1 MSYAKPYAGVK
12 VLDLSQGIAGPYASA
27 LLSQQGADVIK
38 VEPQR
43 GDWMRPKGKDG
54 PFGDMTPS
62 FVIAN
67 LGKRSIVVDLKTTQ
81 GVAIVRQ
88 LAAETDIFMEGFR
101 PGVIDRL
108 GLGYKVVADLNPRVI
123 YLSVSGFGQEGPL
136 RERPATDGVLQAFS
150 GFMSVNRGPDN
161 IPHRAGVPIID
172 LATSLY
178 NLQAMQAVL
187 WARQTAG
194 EGCYIDNSL
203 LRGAA
208 SFYNMSLASEHLLGA
223 ERPLGIYPTGIF
235 ATTDG
240 FINVICLHDH
250 NFPVLCDILGLAEFR
265 DHPDYKTVVQ
275 REERRSTLEP
285 AIREAIARQS
295 SDYWCER
302 LAAGGLLHERIN
314 TYSDFMAHPQAAD
327 SGALTW
333 FEHPDVGAMPLANTA
348 GVGLYDPDNP
358 LHAPHLGEHTVA
370 VLREHGYDA
379 AQIDDLIAQGIVSA
393 SPSGTPAA

>member
-27 LLSQQGADVIK
+27 LLAQQGANVIK

-67 LGKRSIVVDLKTTQ
+67 LGKRSLVVDLKTTQ
-81 GVAIVRQ
+81 GVAVVRQ
-88 LAAETDIFMEGFR
+88 LAAEADIFMEGFR
-101 PGVIDRL
+101 PGVIERL

-161 IPHRAGVPIID
+161 MPHRAGVPIID

-178 NLQAMQAVL
+178 NLQAMQAAL
-187 WARQTAG
+187 WARQSAG

-208 SFYNMSLASEHLLGA
+208 SFYNMSLASEHLLGP
-223 ERPLGIYPTGIF
+223 ERPLGIYPSGIF

-275 REERRSTLEP
+275 REGRRGTLEP

-295 SDYWCER
+295 SDAWCER
-302 LAAGGLLHERIN
+302 LTAAGRH
-314 TYSDFMAHPQAAD
+314 HAA
-327 SGALTW
+327 GQY
-333 FEHPDVGAMPLANTA
+333 GRRRPL
-348 GVGLYDPDNP
+348 
-358 LHAPHLGEHTVA
+358 
-370 VLREHGYDA
+370 RSR
-379 AQIDDLIAQGIVSA
+379 Q
-393 SPSGTPAA
+393 PAARPAPRRAHGGRPPRARLRRGADRRPDRPRHRRRAAWRRPGGVIHREISHEQQVRALPGHSVHHGH

>member
-12 VLDLSQGIAGPYASA
+12 VLDLSQGVAGPYAA
-27 LLSQQGADVIK
+27 GLLSQQGADVIK

-67 LGKRSIVVDLKTTQ
+67 LGKRSIVVDLKTSR

-88 LAAETDIFMEGFR
+88 LAAEADIFMEGFR

-150 GFMSVNRGPDN
+150 GFMSANRGPDK
-161 IPHRAGVPIID
+161 IPHRAGVVIID

-178 NLQAMQAVL
+178 NLQALQAAL

-203 LRGAA
+203 LRSAA
-208 SFYNMSLASEHLLGA
+208 SLYNMSLASEHLLGS
-223 ERPLGIYPTGIF
+223 ERPLGIYPSGIF

-240 FINVICLHDH
+240 FVNVICLHDH

-275 REERRSTLEP
+275 REDRRSTLEP
-285 AIREAIARQS
+285 AIREAMARQS

-302 LAAGGLLHERIN
+302 LSGAGLLHERIN
-314 TYSDFMAHPQAAD
+314 TFGDFMAHPHPVE

-333 FEHPDVGAMPLANTA
+333 LDHPDVGTMPLANTA
-348 GVGLYDPDNP
+348 GVGVHDPDNP

-370 VLREHGYDA
+370 VLREYGYDA
-379 AQIDDLIAQGIVSA
+379 AQIDDLVAQGIV
-393 SPSGTPAA
+393 GTPAGDVPAA

>member
-43 GDWMRPKGKDG
+43 GDWMRPKGRDG

-81 GVAIVRQ
+81 GVAIVCQ
-88 LAAETDIFMEGFR
+88 LAAEADIFMEGFR
-101 PGVIDRL
+101 PGVIERL

-178 NLQAMQAVL
+178 NLQAMQAAL
-187 WARQTAG
+187 WARQSAG
-194 EGCYIDNSL
+194 EGCHIDNSL

-208 SFYNMSLASEHLLGA
+208 SFYNMSLASEHLLGS

-250 NFPVLCDILGLAEFR
+250 NFPVCATSSAWPSSAITR
-265 DHPDYKTVVQ
+265 TT
-275 REERRSTLEP
+275 RRWCS
-285 AIREAIARQS
+285 AR
-295 SDYWCER
+295 
-302 LAAGGLLHERIN
+302 
-314 TYSDFMAHPQAAD
+314 
-327 SGALTW
+327 SGAARWSRSSARPSPSSRPTL
-333 FEHPDVGAMPLANTA
+333 GASACQPRGCCT
-348 GVGLYDPDNP
+348 
-358 LHAPHLGEHTVA
+358 
-370 VLREHGYDA
+370 
-379 AQIDDLIAQGIVSA
+379 SA
-393 SPSGTPAA
+393 STRTAISWPIRIPPTAVR

>member
-12 VLDLSQGIAGPYASA
+12 VLDLSQGIAGPYASG

-67 LGKRSIVVDLKTTQ
+67 LGKRSIVVDLKTTR
-81 GVAIVRQ
+81 GVAIVRK
-88 LAAETDIFMEGFR
+88 LAAEADIFMEGFR

-150 GFMSVNRGPDN
+150 GFMSANRGPDN
-161 IPHRAGVPIID
+161 IPHRAGVVIID

-178 NLQAMQAVL
+178 NLQAMQAAL
-187 WARQTAG
+187 WARQSAG

-203 LRGAA
+203 LRSAA

-223 ERPLGIYPTGIF
+223 ERPLGIYPSGIF

-240 FINVICLHDH
+240 FVNVICLHDH
-250 NFPVLCDILGLAEFR
+250 NFPPLCDILGLGEFR

-275 REERRSTLEP
+275 REERREHAGAGHPRGHGP
-285 AIREAIARQS
+285 AVVRLLVRAPGRRRAAARAHQHVQRFHGAPAPGGQRRADVVRS
-295 SDYWCER
+295 SRRRHHAAGQHGRRRPVRSRQPAARPAPRRAHGGRAARARLRRGANRRPDCPGHRR
-302 LAAGGLLHERIN
+302 LAA
-314 TYSDFMAHPQAAD
+314 Q
-327 SGALTW
+327 
-333 FEHPDVGAMPLANTA
+333 
-348 GVGLYDPDNP
+348 GVS
-358 LHAPHLGEHTVA
+358 E
-370 VLREHGYDA
+370 
-379 AQIDDLIAQGIVSA
+379 
-393 SPSGTPAA
+393 

>member
-1 MSYAKPYAGVK
+1 MSYAKPYAGLK

-43 GDWMRPKGKDG
+43 GDWMRPKGEDG

-88 LAAETDIFMEGFR
+88 LAAEADIFMEGFR
-101 PGVIDRL
+101 PGVIERL

-178 NLQAMQAVL
+178 NLQAMQAAL
-187 WARQTAG
+187 WGRQTAG

-208 SFYNMSLASEHLLGA
+208 SFYNMSLASEHLLGS

-235 ATTDG
+235 TTTDG

-285 AIREAIARQS
+285 VIREAIARQS

-348 GVGLYDPDNP
+348 GVGPYDPDNP

-393 SPSGTPAA
+393 SPSAAPAA